1 LSRALFRLPRAFTQS
16 FVLPVGKCRTF
27 AAPTAVNQ
35 MKPSEV
41 QGDKLKFQFLR
52 PYKGHKLDPPE
63 NFGWTTKSEL
73 VKHLRTMYYYRRLEL
88 HADDLYKMKKIR
100 GFCHLYDGQEA
111 VVTGM
116 EAALKRSD
124 SVITAYRDHCHQV
137 GRGDT
142 GTSVF
147 AELMGRSAGCS
158 RGKGGS
164 MHMYFPKNNFY
175 GGNGIVGAQV
185 PLGAGI
191 AFSHKYKKDGGV
203 CVAAYGDGAANQ
215 GQIFEAANMAALWKL
230 PVIFLCENNNYGMG
244 TSSKRAAASTDFYTR
259 GDYVPGLWL
268 DGMDVLASQ
277 KGFQFAVDWCRS
289 GKGPIFVEANTYRYH
304 GHSMSDPGLIYRPRE
319 EVQAMRQERDPIELT
334 FNRLKAAGLYT
345 DAEFKQMQSE
355 VRAQV
360 EKEAEEAEA
369 SPELPTSELY
379 ADVYRG
385 APPPYIRAPDPTLS
399 ILNEKA

>member
-1 LSRALFRLPRAFTQS
+1 MLRAAVRPVTAARNVRALATAANANANAS
-16 FVLPVGKCRTF
+16 AGSSHKPVEKKGNEIKY
-27 AAPTAVNQ
+27 N
-35 MKPSEV
+35 
-41 QGDKLKFQFLR
+41 FLR
-52 PYKGHKLDPPE
+52 PFKGHKLPQVPE
-63 NFGWTTKSEL
+63 NYTWTTKEEL
-73 VKHLRTMYYYRRLEL
+73 LHHFRTMAYYRRLEL
-88 HADDLYKMKKIR
+88 KADDLYKAKKIR

-116 EAALKRSD
+116 EAVLKRTD

-137 GRGDT
+137 ARGDT

-185 PLGAGI
+185 PLGAGL
-191 AFSHKYKKDGGV
+191 AFTHKYKKDGGV
-203 CVAAYGDGAANQ
+203 AVAAYGDGAANQ
-215 GQIFEAANMAALWKL
+215 GQIMEAANMAALWKL
-230 PVIFLCENNNYGMG
+230 PIIFLCENNNYGMG
-244 TSSKRAAASTDFYTR
+244 TSTRRASASADFYTR

-304 GHSMSDPGLIYRPRE
+304 GHSMSDPGLIYRPRD
-319 EVQAMRQERDPIELT
+319 EVATMRAERDPIDLVA
-334 FNRLKAAGLYT
+334 NRLREGGFATEAELKAI
-345 DAEFKQMQSE
+345 EKEIRVQI
-355 VRAQV
+355 
-360 EKEAEEAEA
+360 EKEAEEADA
-369 SPELPTSELY
+369 SPELSTDELY

-385 APPPYIRAPDPTLS
+385 GAPPFIRAPDPAKS
-399 ILNEKA
+399 IVNRSS